1 MGYFPTVLRLRPVE
15 GAVPPRFEVVEILNL
30 QQVRDQA
37 RRTR

>member
-1 MGYFPTVLRLRPVE
+1 VE
-15 GAVPPRFEVVEILNL
+15 GAVPPKFEVAEILNL